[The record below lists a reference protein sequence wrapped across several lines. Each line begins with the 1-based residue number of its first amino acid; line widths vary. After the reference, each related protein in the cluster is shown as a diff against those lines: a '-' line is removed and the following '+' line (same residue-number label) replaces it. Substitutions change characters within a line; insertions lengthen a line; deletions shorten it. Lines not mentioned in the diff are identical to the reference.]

1 MSNPT
6 DLENG
11 GGADP
16 FSIDDDDTLQPP
28 PTGSFDEFDNVN
40 VDDNEESP
48 ATHDQL
54 PTPEEYKAKMGNS
67 ALTTSA
73 FAQFSPSKLAAEA
86 SEAGSVVGDGDS
98 VYNQDQL
105 PDVDEYKSSRSF
117 NNGKRP
123 NRSGLWTFLIL
134 FVLVG
139 IITA

>member
-1 MSNPT
+1 MRNPT
-6 DLENG
+6 DLESS

-28 PTGSFDEFDNVN
+28 PSGSYDEFDNVN
-40 VDDNEESP
+40 VDDEESP
-48 ATHDQL
+48 AAHDQL
-54 PTPEEYKAKMGNS
+54 PTPEEYKAKMGTGAVGTN
-67 ALTTSA
+67 A
-73 FAQFSPSKLAAEA
+73 FAQFSPSKIAAEA

-98 VYNQDQL
+98 VYNHDQL

-134 FVLVG
+134 FVVVG

>member
-28 PTGSFDEFDNVN
+28 PSGSYDEFDNVN
-40 VDDNEESP
+40 VDDDEE
-48 ATHDQL
+48 AAHDQL
-54 PTPEEYKAKMGNS
+54 PTPEEYKAKMGTGS
-67 ALTTSA
+67 AVGSSA
-73 FAQFSPSKLAAEA
+73 FAQFSPSKIAAEA

-117 NNGKRP
+117 NNGKKP
-123 NRSGLWTFLIL
+123 NRSCLWTFLIL
-134 FVLVG
+134 FLVVG